1 MGALG
6 TYRLRLERKR
16 RLVRSLRKS
25 RELNRVANR
34 TGDIADDDI
43 LIFSTVRNER
53 IRLPF
58 FLDYYR
64 KLGVNH
70 FLFVDNGSDDGTR
83 EYLESQA
90 DVSLWT
96 TSHSYKRAKFGID
109 WLNALQLRYGIG
121 HWNLVVDVDEFLVY
135 PFCDSRP
142 LRALTDWLDAS
153 SVKSFGAMLVTPRI
167 WAQTSAM
174 VFAVSAGAVCPCAAA
189 CAVGWRAW
197 WHPGAYHGES
207 CSRWHRCSP
216 SC

>member
-96 TSHSYKRAKFGID
+96 ISHSHQRATSVVFGKS
-109 WLNALQLRYGIG
+109 LSAT
-121 HWNLVVDVDEFLVY
+121 VA
-135 PFCDSRP
+135 
-142 LRALTDWLDAS
+142 LRAWAS
-153 SVKSFGAMLVTPRI
+153 SVG
-167 WAQTSAM
+167 
-174 VFAVSAGAVCPCAAA
+174 
-189 CAVGWRAW
+189 
-197 WHPGAYHGES
+197 S
-207 CSRWHRCSP
+207 CCRLSIQSR
-216 SC
+216 